1 MRFETV
7 KYVHLFWLIPV
18 FLLVLVWA
26 RQRRQQLMGRF
37 AEVHLLPLLTSTV
50 EYAVKR
56 LKAYIMLGSIVMFI
70 IALMG
75 PQWGFEWQEVTR
87 RGVDI
92 VFVIDTSRSM
102 LATDVKPNRLERTKL
117 AVLDV
122 LPSLRGDRVGLVAF
136 AGTSFLQ
143 VPLTLDYSA
152 FAMGLQSLSV
162 DTIPVGGTAL
172 AHAIDTAIKAFEPV
186 SSSKVLVIVSD
197 GEDHV
202 GSLEQALKKTK
213 DAGIVLHTIG
223 IGTGEGELIP
233 ITDDYGNIEYLKDKE
248 GRVVKT
254 RLDEETLKNL
264 ALGTGGAYV
273 HATATQF
280 GLDLIYSQRIAE
292 MQKSEFQSTLTKRY
306 EARYQWPLLIGFIL
320 VCIEMVLGERK
331 RNDISIYRRFVRKV
345 NQHINGGSV

>member
-7 KYVHLFWLIPV
+7 KYAHFFWLVPIFV
-18 FLLVLVWA
+18 VMLVWA
-26 RQRRQQLMGRF
+26 WQSRQRLLCKF
-37 AEVHLLPLLTSTV
+37 AEARLLPSLTSTV
-50 EYAVKR
+50 EYVAKR
-56 LKAYIMLGSIVMFI
+56 VRAYLILGSVVMFI

-122 LPSLRGDRVGLVAF
+122 LPNLRGDRVGLVAF

-172 AHAIDTAIKAFEPV
+172 AHAIDTAVKAFEPV
-186 SSSKVLVIVSD
+186 SSSKVVVLISD
-197 GEDHV
+197 GEDHT
-202 GSLEQALKKTK
+202 GSLEQAVKKAK
-213 DAGIVLHTIG
+213 DAGIVVHTIG

-233 ITDDYGNIEYLKDKE
+233 VMDDYGNMEYLKDKE

-273 HATATQF
+273 HATSTQF

-320 VCIEMVLGERK
+320 LCTEMLLGERK
-331 RNDISIYRRFVRKV
+331 RSSIPRYQQFVRKV
-345 NQHINGGSV
+345 NQHFNGGSV

>member
-1 MRFETV
+1 MRFERIE
-7 KYVHLFWLIPV
+7 YAYLFCLIPI
-18 FLLVLVWA
+18 FLLMLVWA
-26 RQRRQQLMGRF
+26 SKRRQRLLSEF
-37 AEVHLLPLLTSTV
+37 AEMHLLPHLTSTV
-50 EYAVKR
+50 EFVAK
-56 LKAYIMLGSIVMFI
+56 KAKLYLVLGSVVMFV

-92 VFVIDTSRSM
+92 VFAIDTSRSM
-102 LATDVKPNRLERTKL
+102 LATDVKPDRLERTKL

-122 LPSLRGDRVGLVAF
+122 LPSLRGDRIGLVAF

-172 AHAIDTAIKAFEPV
+172 AHAIDIAIKAFEPV
-186 SSSKVLVIVSD
+186 SSSKVLVVISD
-197 GEDHV
+197 GEDHT
-202 GSLEQALKKTK
+202 GNLEQAIRKAK
-213 DAGIVLHTIG
+213 DAGIVVHTIG
-223 IGTGEGELIP
+223 IGTGDGELIP
-233 ITDDYGNIEYLKDKE
+233 IIDEYGNVEYLKDKE

-254 RLDEETLKNL
+254 RLDEQTLKDL

-273 HATATQF
+273 HATSTQF
-280 GLDLIYSQRIAE
+280 GLDLIYSQRISE
-292 MQKSEFQSTLTKRY
+292 MQTSEFQSTLAKRY
-306 EARYQWPLLIGFIL
+306 ESRYQWPLLIGFL
-320 VCIEMVLGERK
+320 LLCTEMLLGERR
-331 RNDISIYRRFVRKV
+331 RNSISVYRQFARKV